1 MGVQYLCEKGSVIV
15 VLGVVAIIQQR
26 YHNVI
31 LLQKVVLMVSNQML
45 TVRIPEEDLE
55 KLDQLA
61 AVRGRSRS
69 QLVQEALAE
78 LISKNQNSRD
88 LEFVRL
94 RKRLIPAIVEQCK
107 LLDVSVSFAD
117 DNRTF

>member
-1 MGVQYLCEKGSVIV
+1 M
-15 VLGVVAIIQQR
+15 AAN
-26 YHNVI
+26 H
-31 LLQKVVLMVSNQML
+31 ML

-61 AVRGRSRS
+61 AYQGRPRS

-78 LISKNQNSRD
+78 LISKSENLRE
-88 LEFVRL
+88 LEFARL
-94 RKRLIPAIVEQCK
+94 KKRLKPAIAEQCK
-107 LLDVSVSFAD
+107 LLDESGSFAD

>member
-1 MGVQYLCEKGSVIV
+1 M
-15 VLGVVAIIQQR
+15 AA
-26 YHNVI
+26 
-31 LLQKVVLMVSNQML
+31 NQML

-61 AVRGRSRS
+61 ALQGRPRS

-78 LISKNQNSRD
+78 LISKSEYLCD
-88 LEFVRL
+88 LEFARL
-94 RKRLIPAIVEQCK
+94 KKRLKPAIDEQCK
-107 LLDVSVSFAD
+107 LLDESGSFAD

>member
-1 MGVQYLCEKGSVIV
+1 MGVNL
-15 VLGVVAIIQQR
+15 
-26 YHNVI
+26 
-31 LLQKVVLMVSNQML
+31 ML

-61 AVRGRSRS
+61 AVQGRPRS

-78 LISKNQNSRD
+78 LISKSENLRD
-88 LEFVRL
+88 LEFARL
-94 RKRLIPAIVEQCK
+94 KKRLKPAIVEQCR
-107 LLDVSVSFAD
+107 LLDESGSFAD

>member
-1 MGVQYLCEKGSVIV
+1 M
-15 VLGVVAIIQQR
+15 AA
-26 YHNVI
+26 
-31 LLQKVVLMVSNQML
+31 NQML

-61 AVRGRSRS
+61 AAQGRPRS

-78 LISKNQNSRD
+78 LISKSENLRD
-88 LEFVRL
+88 LEFARVK
-94 RKRLIPAIVEQCK
+94 KRLKPAIIEQCK
-107 LLDVSVSFAD
+107 LVDESISFAD